1 MNLKQ
6 FITLCEEIL
15 EVEPGTLTM
24 ATRLDNLEE
33 WDSLTR
39 MDLVSYC
46 DDNLN
51 TTLPVEIFRDTETFQ
66 DVIDKVKPYL
76 HVMAYEK

>member
-15 EVEPGTLTM
+15 QVEPGTLTM

-46 DDNLN
+46 DDKFN

>member
-1 MNLKQ
+1 MNQKE

-15 EVEPGTLTM
+15 ELEEGTLEM
-24 ATRLDNLEE
+24 ETRLEDIDE

-46 DDNLN
+46 DDKFN
-51 TTLPVEIFRDTETFQ
+51 TTLPIEIFKDAIFFR
-66 DVIDKVKPYL
+66 DVINKIEKYL
-76 HVMAYEK
+76 QVTSP

>member
-6 FITLCEEIL
+6 FIALCEEIL
-15 EVEPGTLTM
+15 ELEEGTLSM
-24 ATRLDNLEE
+24 DTRLDTIEE

-46 DDNLN
+46 DDKFN
-51 TTLPVEIFRDTETFQ
+51 TTLPVEIFRDSEIFQ
-66 DVIDKVKPYL
+66 DVVDKVEKYL
-76 HVMAYEK
+76 QVTSP

>member
-6 FITLCEEIL
+6 FMSLCEEIL
-15 EVEPGTLTM
+15 QVEPGMLTM

-46 DDNLN
+46 DDKFN

-66 DVIDKVKPYL
+66 NVIDKVKPYL
-76 HVMAYEK
+76 HEMAYEK

>member
-6 FITLCEEIL
+6 FIALCEEVL
-15 EVEPGTLTM
+15 ELKEGTLKMDTC
-24 ATRLDNLEE
+24 LDQLEQ

-46 DDNLN
+46 DEQFDI
-51 TTLPVEIFRDTETFQ
+51 TLPVEIFRDAELFQ
-66 DVIDKVKPYL
+66 DVVDKVERYL
-76 HVMAYEK
+76 QVTSL

>member
-15 EVEPGTLTM
+15 QVEPGTLTM

-46 DDNLN
+46 DDKFN

-66 DVIDKVKPYL
+66 DVIDKVKPFL
-76 HVMAYEK
+76 HVIAYEK

>member
-6 FITLCEEIL
+6 FIALCEEIL
-15 EVEPGTLTM
+15 ELKEGTLKM
-24 ATRLDNLEE
+24 DTRLDNIEE

-46 DDNLN
+46 DDKFDI
-51 TTLPVEIFRDTETFQ
+51 TLPVEIFRDAEIFQ
-66 DVIDKVKPYL
+66 DLVDKVKQYL
-76 HVMAYEK
+76 QVTAYGK

>member
-6 FITLCEEIL
+6 FIALCEEIL
-15 EVEPGTLTM
+15 ELEEGMLTM
-24 ATRLDNLEE
+24 DTRLDNIEE

-46 DDNLN
+46 DDKFN
-51 TTLPVEIFRDTETFQ
+51 TTLPVEIFRDTEIFQ
-66 DVIDKVKPYL
+66 DVVDKVEKYL
-76 HVMAYEK
+76 QVTSL

>member
-6 FITLCEEIL
+6 FITLCEGIL
-15 EVEPGTLTM
+15 QVEPGTLTM

-46 DDNLN
+46 DDKFN

>member
-46 DDNLN
+46 DDKLN

>member
-1 MNLKQ
+1 MNLQQ

-24 ATRLDNLEE
+24 ATRLDSIDE

-46 DDNLN
+46 DDKFN

-76 HVMAYEK
+76 YVTAYEK